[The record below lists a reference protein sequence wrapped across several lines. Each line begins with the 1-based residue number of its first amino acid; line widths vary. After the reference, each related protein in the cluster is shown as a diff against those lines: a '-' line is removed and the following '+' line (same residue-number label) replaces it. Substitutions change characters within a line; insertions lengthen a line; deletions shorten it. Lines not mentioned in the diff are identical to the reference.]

1 MNIHDIYRPILT
13 HFRAKRMKMFF
24 EALSITSQTK
34 ILDVGGNPFIWQ
46 IAVEHGLPAIG
57 LITVLNVYEDD
68 PTTLP
73 PNVRWVVGD
82 GCKLPFAD
90 GEFDVVFSN
99 SVIEH
104 LGGHDSQVSFA
115 KEVARVGKNY
125 WIQTPDPR
133 FFIEPHYLSPFIHWL
148 PTDLRRA
155 VTRHGTTWGL
165 LERPSKEE
173 IEERLQEIRLISRK
187 EFKEM
192 FSDAEILNERWIG
205 MPKSLVAKRVQNTQ
219 HTSVGKAE
227 RVLSAMH
234 S

>member
-24 EALSITSQTK
+24 DALSITSQTK

-46 IAVEHGLPAIG
+46 IAVEHGLPAID

-68 PTTLP
+68 RAKLP
-73 PNVRWVVGD
+73 FNVRWVVGD

-104 LGGHDSQVSFA
+104 LGGHDSQVAFA
-115 KEVARVGKNY
+115 KEVARVGKSY

-148 PTDLRRA
+148 PIDLRRTFA
-155 VTRHGTTWGL
+155 RHGTTWGL
-165 LERPSKEE
+165 LTHPSKQE
-173 IEERLQEIRLISRK
+173 IEARLKEIRLIPPR
-187 EFKEM
+187 EFRDM
-192 FSDAEILNERWIG
+192 FSGAEIVNERWIG
-205 MPKSLVAKRVQNTQ
+205 MPKSLVAKRIQRGPAGGPVN
-219 HTSVGKAE
+219 
-227 RVLSAMH
+227 LSALH